1 MRFEEINWM
10 DVESYL
16 ARDDRVMLV
25 LGACEQHGYLS
36 ILTDSL
42 VPQALA
48 DAASQETQ
56 VLVAPALNFGVSPY
70 FLTFPGTISFR
81 SSTYL
86 AVFEDLLNSL
96 IQSGFK
102 RFLILNGHGGNHLAT
117 GLTAEILNQHPEVK
131 IAWYSWWQAPAV
143 THVFQKHALKAGH
156 ASWMEAFPFTRVADI
171 PEGQMPLAETGR
183 TISAEALKKDF
194 PDGVMGYPYQ
204 VETAIMDEI
213 FQTALANV
221 LHMLKFE
228 D

>member
-1 MRFEEINWM
+1 MRFEELNWM

-70 FLTFPGTISFR
+70 FLTFPGTISLR

-86 AVFEDLLNSL
+86 AVFEDLLSSL

-117 GLTAEILNQHPEVK
+117 GLTAELLNRHPDVK

-143 THVFQKHALKAGH
+143 THVFQKHELKAGH
-156 ASWMEAFPFTRVADI
+156 ASWMEAFPFTRVAEI
-171 PEGQMPLAETGR
+171 PEGQMPLAEAGR
-183 TISAEALKKDF
+183 TISAETLKKDF
-194 PDGVMGYPYQ
+194 PNGVMGYPYQ
-204 VETAIMDEI
+204 VETAIMDEV

-221 LHMLKFE
+221 LHLLKFE